1 MRMRIQDSFRK
12 ARRRASVA
20 RRSKALATPLAPL
33 PTLEQLF
40 PYSFLFTT
48 MTIKLKSFLALLAKL
63 RQLLNFVTLSNDQN
77 PATDL
82 LNREML
88 LKIREVNI

>member
-1 MRMRIQDSFRK
+1 
-12 ARRRASVA
+12 
-20 RRSKALATPLAPL
+20 
-33 PTLEQLF
+33 
-40 PYSFLFTT
+40 

-63 RQLLNFVTLSNDQN
+63 RQLLNFVTLSIDQN
-77 PATDL
+77 PATDI